1 MLSQTQKPG
10 IALIYRDPFC
20 LKSPR
25 FETWSEKRSI
35 SEIIALADWLPSDFA
50 QVGTVSLNGHVVP
63 RDLWA
68 KVYPRPSEVG
78 TDLIFQV
85 AVQGGK
91 QGGAKQIFAFVA
103 ALALVF
109 VTQGIAG
116 GSLAKFLGAKFA
128 AGTAG
133 ARLAAAGVSIV
144 GGLAV
149 NALSSVPVSGA
160 SVVGSDQTA
169 TTLNPASVRG
179 NVLQQNAAIPAVIGT
194 RKIFPPFLAEPIVEM
209 VGQDEIITAILGLA
223 GPHKLETIRVGDAL
237 ASDAG
242 TDLSI
247 LTYDGLPESPKID
260 IPDRYG
266 KTFTIGAEM
275 STHGVKASDGANYAG
290 PLPIWHSFSTAE
302 NPNESW
308 LHLYIAGLVKDDIS
322 TEALRIPFRIRMKL
336 RGASTWRELPEFHY
350 KDNSQSQKRIQIKFM
365 FGEAFGAGLPVPPAT
380 NGWVE
385 ARKTVPL
392 SGGGSWAC
400 DSYFSAG
407 SGNDVYKDGTQAT
420 TNLRNIL
427 LIDNTM
433 YVWLDAADWTPGI
446 YDVQIIRGAT
456 FRDSQFVSSSYELN
470 GSIQDFYDVPPGDL
484 MPLSRS
490 GLIDRVTLVRCVN
503 IRYQQP
509 INEKNLAL
517 IYITAKNREVDETS
531 VVASGYVRDYDGTKW
546 GSMITTSNPAPHFR
560 NILTGSLNSDPLPE
574 VMLWEQSLIE
584 WRQFCIDEDLTCD
597 LILEGGSIFEILRII
612 ASCGFASPYQSEI
625 WGVIIDKDRSDE
637 PPEQTFTPRN
647 SNNYSV
653 RKMFNRLAAGLRP
666 NYKDQDYEYTG
677 KQIIVYADDA
687 NSSDALTE
695 QVEYLGIV
703 KRSKIERRAKIDLRQ
718 ARMRAALH
726 SFNTN
731 IASLA
736 IRRGSLIAV
745 ANDVIMQYQNQS
757 ARITSVTLG
766 GSGFVTEITIDS
778 PVTIYDEA
786 DLYDVSDFYLT
797 DDVYLI
803 GMISGIAI
811 RNSLGVLTRHRVDM
825 VTGETST
832 ITLLEP
838 IEIDPDKYKPGNLVI
853 VGTIEREYRRLI
865 VTDIQYTEK
874 KIATITAVDEAPE
887 IWS

>member
-1 MLSQTQKPG
+1 MLSQKQKQG
-10 IALIYRDPFC
+10 VALIYRDPFC
-20 LKSPR
+20 LQSPR
-25 FETWSEKRSI
+25 FESWSGKRSI
-35 SEIIALADWLPSDFA
+35 AEIIGSVDWLPPDFA

-63 RDLWA
+63 REIWS
-68 KVYPRPSEVG
+68 KVYPRPSEAG
-78 TDLIFQV
+78 TDLTFQV

-149 NALSSVPVSGA
+149 NALASVPVSGA
-160 SVVGSDQTA
+160 SVGASDQTA
-169 TTLNPASVRG
+169 SALNPASVRG

-266 KTFTIGAEM
+266 KTFSIGAEM
-275 STHGVKASDGANYAG
+275 SVHGVKSEDGSNYAG
-290 PLPIWHSFSTAE
+290 PLPVWHSFSTADQ
-302 NPNESW
+302 PNESW
-308 LHLYIAGLVKDDIS
+308 LHLYVSGLVKDDIP
-322 TEALRIPFRIRMKL
+322 TETLRIPFRIRMKL
-336 RGASTWRELPEFHY
+336 RGASTWRELPELHY
-350 KDNSQSQKRIQIKFM
+350 MDNSQSQKRIQIKFS
-365 FGEAFGAGLPVPPAT
+365 FGEPFVAGLPVPPSV
-380 NGWVE
+380 NGWIE
-385 ARKTVPL
+385 ARKSVPL
-392 SGGGSWAC
+392 PGGGAWSC

-407 SGNDVYKDGTQAT
+407 AGNDVYKSGTEAT
-420 TNLRNIL
+420 TNLQNIL
-427 LIDNTM
+427 LIDNAVQI
-433 YVWLDAADWTPGI
+433 YLDAADWTPGI

-456 FRDSQFVSSSYELN
+456 FRNSQFVSNNYKLDGTVRNFYE
-470 GSIQDFYDVPPGDL
+470 VPEGDL

-490 GLIDRVTLVRCVN
+490 GLVDRISLVRCVN

-546 GSMITTSNPAPHFR
+546 GDLVTTSNPAPHFR
-560 NILTGSLNSDPLPE
+560 NILTGSLNSDPLPAN
-574 VMLWEQSLIE
+574 MLWEQSLID

-612 ASCGFASPYQSEI
+612 ASCGFASPYQSEV
-625 WGVIIDKDRSDE
+625 WGVIIDKDRSAE

-647 SNNYSV
+647 SNNYAV
-653 RKMFNRLAAGLRP
+653 RKMFNRLASGLRP
-666 NYKDQDYEYTG
+666 NYKDQDYEYAG

-687 NSSDALTE
+687 KSSEALTE

-718 ARMRAALH
+718 ARMRSALH
-726 SFNTN
+726 TFNTN
-731 IASLA
+731 IGSLA

-745 ANDVIMQYQNQS
+745 ANDIITRYQS
-757 ARITSVTLG
+757 ETSRITAVTLD
-766 GSGFVTEITIDS
+766 GSGFVTKITLDS
-778 PVTIYDEA
+778 PVTVFNEG
-786 DLYDVSDFYLT
+786 DLYSVADVYDIADFYIVGLKT
-797 DDVYLI
+797 GV
-803 GMISGIAI
+803 AI
-811 RNSLGVLTRHRVDM
+811 RNALGVLTRHQVDM
-825 VTGETST
+825 ASGETNT
-832 ITLLEP
+832 IVLLEP
-838 IEIDPDKYKPGNLVI
+838 IEIDADKYKPDNLVI
-853 VGTIEREYRRLI
+853 IGTVEREYRRLI